1 MLKEHK
7 ILFTDPTR
15 RVKTGEHEPRQ
26 PIPADLDAIR
36 QALNSRDVA
45 QAAVVAL
52 IAFHGLRPGHIR
64 RLKITDLRDGRLH
77 VDGRV
82 IVLAEPVL
90 TRLHRWLNY
99 RDMRWP
105 NTLNNHFF
113 LHYRTACRP
122 NTTVGPRWIRL
133 TIGEGLTGSTI
144 REDRILNEAHA
155 TDGDVR
161 RLVDLFGLS
170 VQASTRYTATVDHTA
185 LTRLDIVEP
194 ESTPRS

>member
-7 ILFTDPTR
+7 VLFTDPTR
-15 RVKTGEHEPRQ
+15 RIKTGEHDTRQ
-26 PIPADLDAIR
+26 PVPADLDAIR
-36 QALNSRDVA
+36 QALNSRNVA
-45 QAAVVAL
+45 RAAVVAL

-64 RLKITDLRDGRLH
+64 RLKVTDLRDGRLH

-90 TRLHRWLNY
+90 ERLHHWLDY

-105 NTLNNHFF
+105 HTLNDHLF

-122 NTTVGPRWIRL
+122 DATVGPRWIRFVV
-133 TIGEGLTGSTI
+133 GEGLTGSMI

-170 VQASTRYTATVDHTA
+170 VHASTRYTATVDHPGLTGPTA
-185 LTRLDIVEP
+185 NR
-194 ESTPRS
+194 ESATG